1 MAKIFLMNFSEKF
14 CKGRV
19 ALEVND
25 RKVLH
30 KKYLEGLDAK
40 IKETTTK
47 NKKFTKNELKSI
59 RDKLP
64 NTFICYDVMNFWTNI
79 AYLNE
84 KDENLPENNINK
96 ITIIQKTLNSCRDIN
111 EINSILKF
119 IQNVGVDRIKEI
131 NNNIQQNQKIET
143 IEYYLAQKNGNPK
156 WFINRLNELSKYR
169 EQILKYSLLDPFWC
183 YIVDFGKADSI
194 WNKIYERSLLDR
206 LKTKCFHL
214 DLYQI
219 DDIISIVDQAY
230 SDYNFSHEPP
240 SIEIK
245 SLNNKQKKWAEFI
258 LIRWIRQWINPYD
271 NMLESDLVLN
281 YIFIPLEIVL
291 NKFLF
296 GKFHLHGPEHP
307 TQCSYERKKL
317 YHRPPFAEWPK
328 NLKEAVNLFE
338 KPEDEH
344 FDANDSVLETVAI
357 IQNNGDEPIYIPNDK
372 HKLLSFDTAN
382 EQGVTLFR
390 VYSRKVDTAITYS
403 PETGIKLYLLI
414 CEAKRLNKHQGGD
427 YNKLCR
433 MLNDAANSF
442 ILYWAKKC
450 KKVTKELKKLF
461 CEFRWIGLFS
471 SDGKFNLM
479 IYQICEE
486 TKIHFIT
493 YLNSFPVSIPISNMN
508 HDMASALEIFL
519 QIEDIFQMNL
529 KVIEKIQKIVDQI
542 NIEESEN
549 FETPLEYLKK
559 VIGET
564 PSTPHK

>member
-1 MAKIFLMNFSEKF
+1 FLEF

-40 IKETTTK
+40 IKETTK

-59 RDKLP
+59 RDKLL
-64 NTFICYDVMNFWTNI
+64 VS
-79 AYLNE
+79 
-84 KDENLPENNINK
+84 NN
-96 ITIIQKTLNSCRDIN
+96 DIKN
-111 EINSILKF
+111 
-119 IQNVGVDRIKEI
+119 QN
-131 NNNIQQNQKIET
+131 
-143 IEYYLAQKNGNPK
+143 
-156 WFINRLNELSKYR
+156 
-169 EQILKYSLLDPFWC
+169 
-183 YIVDFGKADSI
+183 
-194 WNKIYERSLLDR
+194 YERTSIMNQETTKLVSFQR
-206 LKTKCFHL
+206 LSG
-214 DLYQI
+214 Y
-219 DDIISIVDQAY
+219 DDIFD
-230 SDYNFSHEPP
+230 
-240 SIEIK
+240 
-245 SLNNKQKKWAEFI
+245 
-258 LIRWIRQWINPYD
+258 WIRQWINPFD

-281 YIFIPLEIVL
+281 YIFIPLEIGL

-307 TQCSYERKKL
+307 TQCSYERKKI
-317 YHRPPFAEWPK
+317 YHRPPFTEWPK

-344 FDANDSVLETVAI
+344 FDANDSVLETVVI

-382 EQGVTLFR
+382 EQGFTLFR

-442 ILYWAKKC
+442 ILYWTKKC

-471 SDGKFNLM
+471 SDGKLNLM

-486 TKIHFIT
+486 TKINFIT
-493 YLNSFPVSIPISNMN
+493 YLNSHPVSIPISNMN

-559 VIGET
+559 LDNAIDKALKIIDKIQSLCIYMKTLDKHAVFKFLKYNSEKEYYKKFRIEIANLKEIFENDNVIRFYGITKE
-564 PSTPHK
+564 PSKKFHSMLQYCFGKNLREYLNYKKVSEGGWPHKIVMATEIATGLKFIH